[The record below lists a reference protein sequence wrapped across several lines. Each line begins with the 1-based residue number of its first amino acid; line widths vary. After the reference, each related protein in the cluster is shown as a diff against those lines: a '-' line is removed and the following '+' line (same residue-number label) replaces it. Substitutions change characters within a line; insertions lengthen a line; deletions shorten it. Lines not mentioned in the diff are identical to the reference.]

1 MSVKRVLVV
10 IGVIIAATMSIALV
24 SAASTISQSK
34 LSSELLVKS
43 QMPAGWTAS
52 FATSEGVGCVHDLLE
67 PAGVRQTR
75 TAQAYFLGTVDEL
88 PRFDEK
94 IATYSNTKSAY
105 KKIIA
110 TIDACHTLTGTFDG
124 LAISGSVAPM
134 KFAHFGNASATFSM
148 TVSDAR
154 GTLHYDYLIVRKGTV
169 LGAFL
174 EGSYPEVIPSE
185 FQSLV
190 SAGVKKLS

>member
-1 MSVKRVLVV
+1 VRRVLVS
-10 IGVIIAATMSIALV
+10 IGVIIAATIIVPFA
-24 SAASTISQSK
+24 SAASTVSQSK
-34 LSSELLVKS
+34 LSAELLVKS
-43 QMPAGWTAS
+43 QMPAGWTVS
-52 FATSEGVGCVHDLLE
+52 FTTSEGVGCVHDLLE
-67 PAGVRQTR
+67 PAGVKQTR

-105 KKIIA
+105 KKVIA
-110 TIDACHTLTGTFDG
+110 TISACHILSGTFDG
-124 LAISGSVAPM
+124 LAISGSVTPM
-134 KFAHFGNASATFSM
+134 SFAHFGNASATYAM
-148 TVSDAR
+148 TVTDAR
-154 GTLHYDYLIVRKGTV
+154 GTLHYDYLIVRKGSV

-185 FQSLV
+185 FLSLV